1 MSSLLAKEDKE
12 RKTFAMKSKITNA
25 KTIET
30 IPSVPKTKKPRESPS
45 SKKAN
50 AIIEKKKLAETHRF
64 RKDPSFVQR
73 EYKRKRAKE
82 RSKRMKGTMD
92 HLVKDSNAVRIV
104 KRIVERQKL
113 IRSHRLFS
121 FQVKAIKRAKR
132 RVTKQRAAERR

>member
-30 IPSVPKTKKPRESPS
+30 IPSVPKTQKPRESPS

-73 EYKRKRAKE
+73 E
-82 RSKRMKGTMD
+82 
-92 HLVKDSNAVRIV
+92 
-104 KRIVERQKL
+104 
-113 IRSHRLFS
+113 
-121 FQVKAIKRAKR
+121 
-132 RVTKQRAAERR
+132 